1 MANHSGMLYTGV
13 TNDLRRRLYVHKHG
27 LLKGYTSKYNI
38 KTLVYYEV
46 TSDIRA
52 AIAREKQIKGWVRR
66 KKVTLIESVNPKW
79 EDMSRDGSETTRLQ
93 LQADL
98 VATGAAVIGAKI
110 LRSPSLALGVT
121 AQNDTRRFLPEDGR
135 RAPKTQVAA

>member
-79 EDMSRDGSETTRLQ
+79 EDMSREWFGDDTTAVAGGSR
-93 LQADL
+93 
-98 VATGAAVIGAKI
+98 GHR
-110 LRSPSLALGVT
+110 RSGHRCQDSSLPLA
-121 AQNDTRRFLPEDGR
+121 
-135 RAPKTQVAA
+135 RARGDRSE